1 MYNRAN
7 KMNWYDY
14 LLVPLYVSLFL
25 LSITTLPILIVKII
39 SLIKGLKE
47 GNKELKYLEGDK

>member
-1 MYNRAN
+1 
-7 KMNWYDY
+7 MNWYDY

-25 LSITTLPILIVKII
+25 LSITSLPILIVKII

-47 GNKELKYLEGDK
+47 DKKELKCIKGEK